1 MPQQFLPYQNTSLG
15 VSFESL
21 SQFWQ
26 QYQMDVTDALVVGCV
41 ASDQSVV
48 FPLTNAQLLALQTT
62 AVQLVAPPV
71 TSGLGNIIPP
81 NGYLYVPTTL
91 TVEYRFATAGFTLG
105 NADNRLQ
112 IEYTGQSVNMISM
125 LATGLLTLGSSAVAT
140 NVAPTPGPI
149 TTLATS
155 ANLGLEV
162 KLAGTTPALT
172 VGGGTAVIHLLYNI
186 YVLI

>member
-1 MPQQFLPYQNTSLG
+1 MPPLPFQNNTLG
-15 VSFESL
+15 VSPEVL
-21 SQFWQ
+21 GPFWD
-26 QYQMDVTDALVVGCV
+26 QYQFSESPNGNAMMGV
-41 ASDQSVV
+41 ASDCAVV
-48 FPLTNAQLLALQTT
+48 FALSNAQLLALQST

-71 TSGLGNIIPP
+71 VAGLPSYLVP
-81 NGYLYVPTTL
+81 ANGYLYVPTTL
-91 TVEYRFATAGFTLG
+91 TLEYRFATAGFTLG

-112 IEYTGQSVNMISM
+112 IEYTGQSVNLISM
-125 LATGLLTLGSSAVAT
+125 LATGLLTLGSNAIAT

-172 VGGGTAVIHLLYNI
+172 VGGGTVVVHMLYNV
-186 YVLI
+186 YALI